1 MKKTIAILG
10 LGKTGLSS
18 YKFFQ
23 GKNYLVEAF
32 DDNFETQSKYTNA
45 GFNIVHFNNWNWN
58 NIKYV
63 IVSPGIA
70 LLHPTKHPMLVLAEQ
85 HKVEV
90 ICDIEAFMRLFPH
103 KTYLGITGT
112 NGKSTTVALLHHILS
127 NALNEN
133 VVMAGNIGIPIFDLN
148 ENESN
153 IIVLELSSYQLEL
166 MHSNKLLVASLL
178 NVQND
183 HIEHHGTVEN
193 YINAKLNIFNN
204 QASSDFAIV
213 NHNVLPLLNK
223 PLHAKTIVVHN
234 KKNDGSIYYE
244 NNKLFDNY
252 FANNEQVLDF
262 TETPYLQ
269 GNHNYENIAFAY
281 ATAMALVTSLS
292 LKQQN
297 IIAYVKTFKGLAHRQ
312 SYVRTV
318 ENITF
323 INDSKATNQE
333 STLQALKTFNNIY
346 LILGGQQKS
355 NDLDL
360 ILPMFGQVKHS
371 FLIGASTNVFAE
383 ILTDNNLEF
392 TICTDLIDATVK
404 AYAMAKSTQS
414 TFKAT
419 VLLSPAC
426 ASWDQ
431 FTSFEQR
438 GEIFTNMV
446 NKLT

>member
-1 MKKTIAILG
+1 MKTTIAILG

-23 GKNYLVEAF
+23 SKNYLVEAF
-32 DDNFETQSKYTNA
+32 DDNLETQIKYKTA
-45 GFNIVHFNNWNWN
+45 GLNIVNFNNWNWQ
-58 NIKYV
+58 NIQYV

-85 HKVEV
+85 HNASV
-90 ICDIEAFMRLFPH
+90 ICDIEAFMRLFPN
-103 KTYLGITGT
+103 KTYLGVTGT

-133 VVMAGNIGIPIFDLN
+133 VVMAGNIGIPIFDIN

-153 IIVLELSSYQLEL
+153 IIILELSSYQLEL
-166 MHSNKLLVASLL
+166 MHYNKLLVASLL

-183 HIEHHGTVEN
+183 HIEHHGTLEN

-204 QASSDFAIV
+204 QESSDFAIV

-223 PLHAKTIVVHN
+223 PLNAQTIVVHN
-234 KKNDGSIYYE
+234 KKNDASIYYE

-252 FANNEQVLDF
+252 FANNVQILDF
-262 TETPYLQ
+262 TASPYLK
-269 GNHNYENIAFAY
+269 GTHNYENIAFAY
-281 ATAMALVTSLS
+281 AIAMSLAKNLS
-292 LKQQN
+292 LQQPN
-297 IIAYVKTFKGLAHRQ
+297 IIAHVNTFKGLAHRQ
-312 SYVRTV
+312 SYVRRIK
-318 ENITF
+318 NITF

-333 STLQALKTFNNIY
+333 STLQALKTFENIY

-360 ILPMFGQVKHS
+360 ILPILGQVKHS
-371 FLIGASTNVFAE
+371 FLIGGSTPIFAK

-404 AYAMAKSTQS
+404 AYAMAKSTQY

>member
-18 YKFFQ
+18 YKFFK

-90 ICDIEAFMRLFPH
+90 ICDIEAFMNLFPN

-127 NALNEN
+127 NTLNES

-166 MHSNKLLVASLL
+166 MHHNKLLVASLL
-178 NVQND
+178 NIQND

-297 IIAYVKTFKGLAHRQ
+297 IMPHVKTFKGLAHRQ
-312 SYVRTV
+312 SYVRIV

-371 FLIGASTNVFAE
+371 FLIGASTHIFAK
-383 ILTDNNLEF
+383 ILTDNHLEF
-392 TICTDLIDATVK
+392 TVCTDLIDATFK
-404 AYAMAKSTQS
+404 AYSMAKNKHNEQ
-414 TFKAT
+414 AT